1 MKNFAKTLTAIC
13 ISCSILLCGANASAA
28 PKGSTTT
35 KSSITSMLPNSMV
48 VEQTATLANGK
59 SVTIYYKK
67 SGNQCEVYSDA
78 DLRGYGI
85 NDVLSL
91 SATNF
96 RVVSAPKGK
105 LIYKTTMAKAGRI
118 IKSLVNTYL

>member
-1 MKNFAKTLTAIC
+1 
-13 ISCSILLCGANASAA
+13 
-28 PKGSTTT
+28 
-35 KSSITSMLPNSMV
+35 MV

-67 SGNQCEVYSDA
+67 AGNQCEVYSNA
-78 DLRGYGI
+78 DLSGYGI

-91 SATNF
+91 SSTNF

>member
-1 MKNFAKTLTAIC
+1 MKNFAKTFATIFVSCAI
-13 ISCSILLCGANASAA
+13 LFCGSSAMAA
-28 PKGSTTT
+28 PKAQSKST
-35 KSSITSMLPNSMV
+35 SSIAAMLPTQLV

-59 SVTIYYKK
+59 TVTIYYKK
-67 SGNQCEVYSDA
+67 SGNMCEVYSDA

-85 NDVLSL
+85 NDVISL

-105 LIYKTTMAKAGRI
+105 LLYKTTMSNAGKI
-118 IKSLVNTYL
+118 VKSIVNTYL